1 VSDNVDFI
9 PWLDDEYPDSDYG
22 YNQTSGVKDAY
33 YEDVAAGTETTVD
46 GTADT
51 DATVTLNSTTPVGVT
66 ILLYE
71 ENPEGTNQGAYAIG
85 KYLDVS
91 VNDTSGVQWPI
102 NITLYY
108 TQDDLDAAGLTE
120 DDLIGIM
127 FWNSSAMQ
135 WQYYNNTGVNKDYFD
150 GTYIGYVWANV
161 WHLTPVG
168 LGGNDTTPPT
178 TTKVVGQ
185 PKYGALPPYNQ
196 YVTTHTPIWLNASDG
211 ANESGLNATYYRIWY
226 NNVWHPA
233 NSTDYYGGNH
243 NITLIGSTYWYVYY
257 KNGSISFGPIYFT
270 EECHHKLQFY
280 SIDNAGNNENV
291 TTQDHYVD
299 DTPPQSYLMVQDPKW
314 PQNQGATFVTTST
327 VITLGANDIYGSCNV
342 GSFYMH
348 WRIWNGTWTPWHVG
362 SRGEV
367 INITFNEECKH
378 YIEYYSEDN
387 LGNVETTIHNRTFY
401 VDESPPTSSIELGNP
416 SYGNCITSQTPIWI
430 NATDPN
436 APCNS
441 DNNSIYYHI
450 WNSTS
455 GWTTWMHTVHANL
468 MTYIKDE
475 CKHYIEYYAVDALGN
490 TESTIHNITLYVDDS
505 TPVIVKTV
513 GNPNVTVAPGEYY
526 VTTST
531 PIIINATDVGCC
543 PGMTVEY
550 KVDSGAWNDIT
561 SSLPFTYQFTTEGLH
576 TLYIRAYD
584 NLGNIAYD
592 NETFHVDNSP
602 PAINKTVGNPN
613 CNISSTEY
621 CVTTSTLITINAS
634 DEAGLKNVSY
644 RIWYSGTWTSWQNI
658 TSSLPYTFTFTEEC
672 EHYLE
677 IYVEDDLG
685 NDQVDNETFY
695 VDDTTPVINK
705 TVGDPNVTGSGTP
718 DYWVTTSTPITI
730 DASDAGCCANMTV
743 QYRIWNSTADTGWIT
758 ISVPYTL
765 YFTEECEHNLSIR
778 AYDCLGHITYENE
791 TFYVDDS
798 GPVVT
803 KEVGQPQYGNF
814 VTQHTP
820 IWVNATDTGCN
831 GGVGIER
838 IRVYLWV
845 DTDNDN
851 TWDVAYSPFPS
862 GMVYDN
868 DANDLDSTVGRIS
881 VRVYFGEDTH
891 HLIEWNSWDYLGNS
905 GGYHS
910 QAHYV
915 DTVPPDSAVVF
926 GSPSCNI
933 SSTEYCVTTSTP
945 IWINATDNGTESW
958 CTVGSYTIHWVIWNS
973 TGIYDQGT
981 SSDTNVSLTIGE
993 ECNHTLGYWVED
1005 DLGNRWP
1012 SVGYYNI
1019 TIHVDDTYPTIVKT
1033 VGSPNCTINS
1043 TTWCVTNSTPI
1054 YIDAY
1059 DNGCCNNLTIEYA
1072 VDGGT
1077 YTPITVPYIFN
1088 FSSYLDGVHTLSIK
1102 AYDCLGHVSYDNETF
1117 YVDDS
1122 YPAITKI
1129 VGDPNVTGSGTPDYW
1144 VTTMTPITINASD
1157 AGPCSSLY
1165 VEISTDGVSW
1175 TMITVPYIF
1184 HFTEECYHTLYIKAY
1199 DCLGHVSYDNETFNV
1214 DDSSPV
1220 VNKTIVGGG
1229 YNDGS
1234 NYYVNQ
1240 SAVIYLNVTDL
1251 PDCAVGGWTLHYR
1264 IWWNGSWIT
1273 DVMAHTNQN
1282 FSFAHDCKHYL
1293 EYYVNDSLGNRW
1305 PATGWHNETFFV
1317 DSVAPTSTLVVGDPK
1332 YPHDQTATYVTTHT
1346 NLTIY
1351 GSDDDENCSQGTGTW
1366 IVHYRIWHNG
1376 WGPEHIGNV
1385 WETLNTTFT
1394 DECVNYIEYWATDL
1408 AGNEEAHHNRTFY
1421 VDDTPPYISLNV
1433 GSPNVPSGS
1442 DYYVTLDTP
1451 VSLNA
1456 TDNGLTPQC
1465 TVGVFTIHYRIWFNE
1480 TWTPWTASNTNVSI
1494 DFTEN
1499 CTHYLEY
1506 WVEDELG
1513 NRNPTSGVYNTTFY
1527 VGGGLPTVSLELGS
1541 PNCGD
1546 YITKDTPIYINAT
1559 GLPQH
1564 SNFVIYYNITNE
1576 TGVTYTGW
1584 LNGPWNENVTFTF
1597 AGLGIYDNCTHIIYY
1612 NITDGLGHW
1621 EEHNYTVHV
1630 DNINPTINMNVGS
1643 PKYGS
1648 YVTSSTPFWINAS
1661 DDTCAS
1667 GITEIHYNIL
1677 YNGIWHNYVST
1688 ANVTFTFGG
1697 FAWNGPF
1704 NHPVYVTPVS
1714 FVIL

>member
-1 VSDNVDFI
+1 AIDAASDGDTIVVHDGVYTEQLIINKPLTLMAGSSPLLDFSGFSGSTKHIVDIQGAHDEVAGIYVNASDVTIDGFHFIGIAPDNMSNQLDSGLNTVIRAYTTADNLTVQNCVFDPPTGSVGRVAITVKWADNLRFLNNEINDYIYGVNLVDAGDSIDNALVQGNTFTQTQYVPGYASGMWFDFCEGVQLWLGDNLQVINNTFTGPGTSTGTGNLPSMVAVLDFNNYFDSGGTKTIKVENNTIENYYDGVDTCSNGIIEGNTISNNAIGVYVEDVSGIAPTINYNNIEGNSQYGVINDHTAVTLDATYNYWGHPSGPYHSTNPTGQGDNVSDNVDFI

-299 DTPPQSYLMVQDPKW
+299 DTPPQSYLIVQDPKW

-658 TSSLPYTFTFTEEC
+658 TSLLPYTFTFTEEC

-705 TVGDPNVTGSGTP
+705 TVGDPNITGSGTP

-981 SSDTNVSLTIGE
+981 SDNINATIYVSQ

-1012 SVGYYNI
+1012 SVGYY
-1019 TIHVDDTYPTIVKT
+1019 
-1033 VGSPNCTINS
+1033 
-1043 TTWCVTNSTPI
+1043 
-1054 YIDAY
+1054 
-1059 DNGCCNNLTIEYA
+1059 
-1072 VDGGT
+1072 
-1077 YTPITVPYIFN
+1077 
-1088 FSSYLDGVHTLSIK
+1088 
-1102 AYDCLGHVSYDNETF
+1102 
-1117 YVDDS
+1117 
-1122 YPAITKI
+1122 
-1129 VGDPNVTGSGTPDYW
+1129 
-1144 VTTMTPITINASD
+1144 
-1157 AGPCSSLY
+1157 
-1165 VEISTDGVSW
+1165 
-1175 TMITVPYIF
+1175 
-1184 HFTEECYHTLYIKAY
+1184 
-1199 DCLGHVSYDNETFNV
+1199 
-1214 DDSSPV
+1214 
-1220 VNKTIVGGG
+1220 
-1229 YNDGS
+1229 
-1234 NYYVNQ
+1234 
-1240 SAVIYLNVTDL
+1240 
-1251 PDCAVGGWTLHYR
+1251 
-1264 IWWNGSWIT
+1264 
-1273 DVMAHTNQN
+1273 
-1282 FSFAHDCKHYL
+1282 
-1293 EYYVNDSLGNRW
+1293 
-1305 PATGWHNETFFV
+1305 
-1317 DSVAPTSTLVVGDPK
+1317 
-1332 YPHDQTATYVTTHT
+1332 
-1346 NLTIY
+1346 
-1351 GSDDDENCSQGTGTW
+1351 
-1366 IVHYRIWHNG
+1366 
-1376 WGPEHIGNV
+1376 
-1385 WETLNTTFT
+1385 
-1394 DECVNYIEYWATDL
+1394 
-1408 AGNEEAHHNRTFY
+1408 
-1421 VDDTPPYISLNV
+1421 
-1433 GSPNVPSGS
+1433 
-1442 DYYVTLDTP
+1442 
-1451 VSLNA
+1451 
-1456 TDNGLTPQC
+1456 
-1465 TVGVFTIHYRIWFNE
+1465 
-1480 TWTPWTASNTNVSI
+1480 
-1494 DFTEN
+1494 
-1499 CTHYLEY
+1499 
-1506 WVEDELG
+1506 
-1513 NRNPTSGVYNTTFY
+1513 
-1527 VGGGLPTVSLELGS
+1527 
-1541 PNCGD
+1541 
-1546 YITKDTPIYINAT
+1546 
-1559 GLPQH
+1559 
-1564 SNFVIYYNITNE
+1564 
-1576 TGVTYTGW
+1576 
-1584 LNGPWNENVTFTF
+1584 
-1597 AGLGIYDNCTHIIYY
+1597 
-1612 NITDGLGHW
+1612 
-1621 EEHNYTVHV
+1621 
-1630 DNINPTINMNVGS
+1630 
-1643 PKYGS
+1643 
-1648 YVTSSTPFWINAS
+1648 
-1661 DDTCAS
+1661 
-1667 GITEIHYNIL
+1667 
-1677 YNGIWHNYVST
+1677 
-1688 ANVTFTFGG
+1688 
-1697 FAWNGPF
+1697 
-1704 NHPVYVTPVS
+1704 
-1714 FVIL
+1714 